1 MGKFIIEGGHRLS
14 GRVKVQG
21 AKNAALPPIPIADF
35 LPEDVVITR
44 GTQDYATAKA

>member
-21 AKNAALPPIPIADF
+21 AKNAGMDGIVFTGDIRAVKDAIGF
-35 LPEDVVITR
+35 
-44 GTQDYATAKA
+44 

>member
-21 AKNAALPPIPIADF
+21 AKNAALPVLAAT
-35 LPEDVVITR
+35 VMSR
-44 GTQDYATAKA
+44 GEMTLFN

>member
-21 AKNAALPPIPIADF
+21 AKKRRAAGSGGDCHEPGRDDAVQLP
-35 LPEDVVITR
+35 
-44 GTQDYATAKA
+44 

>member
-21 AKNAALPPIPIADF
+21 AKNAGSGGDCHEPGRDDAVQLP
-35 LPEDVVITR
+35 
-44 GTQDYATAKA
+44 